1 MNDLRKYGFTLITGL
16 ITAISFLGFEAG
28 TGFIH
33 VGVIIVTM
41 ILVRVLFWLDE
52 YYQELNTGIYAQGR
66 LIEITLRRGLMS
78 SMSNLKT
85 SKKLIGNHEC
95 ISKIYMGFILA
106 SLVLALFAMFTEGST
121 LKNANDI
128 AKEESPKLHLV
139 QFSINSNNAL
149 IQDQNGIKV
158 TELVASSFLGYM

>member
-1 MNDLRKYGFTLITGL
+1 MATGPPNNTTNEDTEWKSCLEQINKYDGYLNELRKYGFTLITGL
-16 ITAISFLGFEAG
+16 ITAGSFLGFEAG

-66 LIEITLRRGLMS
+66 FIEITMGRGLIS

-85 SKKLIGNHEC
+85 R
-95 ISKIYMGFILA
+95 
-106 SLVLALFAMFTEGST
+106 GS
-121 LKNANDI
+121 
-128 AKEESPKLHLV
+128 
-139 QFSINSNNAL
+139 
-149 IQDQNGIKV
+149 
-158 TELVASSFLGYM
+158 